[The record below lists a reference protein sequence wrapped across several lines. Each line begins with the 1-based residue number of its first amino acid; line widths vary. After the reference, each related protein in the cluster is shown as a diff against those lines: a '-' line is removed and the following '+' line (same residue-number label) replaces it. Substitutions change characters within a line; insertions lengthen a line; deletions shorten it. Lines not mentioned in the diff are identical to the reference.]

1 MLTHLTGCVYTL
13 DWVCLQ
19 AYLKSTDMGDTVEQV
34 EALIK
39 RHDAFTK
46 LLTAQD
52 QKVSL
57 FSLGLNLA
65 DWLIVLTS

>member
-1 MLTHLTGCVYTL
+1 MLVTSTCL
-13 DWVCLQ
+13 LQ

-39 RHDAFTK
+39 RHDAFAK

-57 FSLGLNLA
+57 SCHLCLA
-65 DWLIVLTS
+65 DWHIALLLLLLFD

>member
-1 MLTHLTGCVYTL
+1 MSTRLTWCVYTL
-13 DWVCLQ
+13 DLLCLQ

-39 RHDAFTK
+39 RHNAFDT
-46 LLTAQD
+46 LLTAQE

-57 FSLGLNLA
+57 ILE
-65 DWLIVLTS
+65 IT